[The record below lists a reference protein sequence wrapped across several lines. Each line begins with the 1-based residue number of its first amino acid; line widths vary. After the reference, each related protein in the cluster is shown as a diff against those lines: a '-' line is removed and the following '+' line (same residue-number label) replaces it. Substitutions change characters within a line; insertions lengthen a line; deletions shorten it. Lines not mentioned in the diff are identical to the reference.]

1 MFLFLMGMPYYKMT
15 TEASITRRTSLGFKR
30 YKSNSTRG
38 TDDTIIYHLLCLRHG
53 LEYKPYEEVNVW
65 RDEATGEI
73 KSERMNKPNPN
84 YVPKA

>member
-1 MFLFLMGMPYYKMT
+1 MT

-53 LEYKPYEEVNVW
+53 LEYKPYKKPEFFEEVNVW
-65 RDEATGEI
+65 RDEATG
-73 KSERMNKPNPN
+73 
-84 YVPKA
+84 